1 MFCLNKVSVFIII
14 GNGVVNNFLIFFHKS
29 LETKGS
35 AVFCFAQC
43 QKDLDCRDATIDINE
58 HVAIINCRIIKAI

>member
-1 MFCLNKVSVFIII
+1 M
-14 GNGVVNNFLIFFHKS
+14 VNNFLIFFHKS

-35 AVFCFAQC
+35 AVFWFFFAQC
-43 QKDLDCRDATIDINE
+43 QKDLACRDATIDINE

>member
-1 MFCLNKVSVFIII
+1 M
-14 GNGVVNNFLIFFHKS
+14 VNNFLIFFHKS

-58 HVAIINCRIIKAI
+58 HVAIINCRIIEAI

>member
-1 MFCLNKVSVFIII
+1 M
-14 GNGVVNNFLIFFHKS
+14 VNNFLIFFHKS

-35 AVFCFAQC
+35 AGFFAQC
-43 QKDLDCRDATIDINE
+43 QKDLACRDATIDINE